1 MATCVTVYTD
11 HAVVKVVFETH
22 NPSLKHACWWGN
34 FYVSD
39 VRSIDRIYKSGKSN
53 TNADALSRNPVGP
66 AIQQVEEV
74 QVAATQSD
82 CTIAELLMS

>member
-1 MATCVTVYTD
+1 MHVGGVTFMRAMSGLCERCQIY
-11 HAVVKVVFETH
+11 A
-22 NPSLKHACWWGN
+22 SG
-34 FYVSD
+34 

-74 QVAATQSD
+74 QVAAPQSD
-82 CTIAELLMS
+82 CTIAELLVS